1 LFFFPHLQSWTIFS
15 LTLHHFQRLIV

>member
-1 LFFFPHLQSWTIFS
+1 LFFFPHIQSWTIFS